1 MPLIAALLI
10 AAALSGQAAPD
21 QATPQQRSPQQAPS
35 TTVEDVEVTA
45 RRQSAY
51 EAARRFADQ
60 AVETPSGRGL
70 ARWAG
75 KVCVGVVNMRA
86 DAAQPLID
94 RISDRLEELD
104 IGFGEPGCEP
114 NIVIIA
120 AGDGAAAARAMV
132 AARPRAFDTG
142 ISGTNLTDRA
152 LQAFQDSQAP
162 VRWWRLTVPVD
173 ADTGEVT
180 VRLPG
185 EEPATRA
192 VRSPSRIRSQDRNV
206 FARTFVIVDVSKIAG
221 IDTNALGDYLA
232 MVSLAQIEADA
243 DFSGYTTILNLF
255 ADPAGIRAMSE
266 WDISYLHALYTAEL
280 NESRTS
286 QQVGSV
292 ANSMARAAQAAEH
305 ASSK

>member
-1 MPLIAALLI
+1 MPLIAALVS
-10 AAALSGQAAPD
+10 AVALMGQTAPV
-21 QATPQQRSPQQAPS
+21 QSTPSQDS
-35 TTVEDVEVTA
+35 TTVVPDVEVTA

-60 AVETPSGRGL
+60 AVETPPGRGL

-75 KVCVGVVNMRA
+75 KVCVGVVNMRP

-94 RISDRLEELD
+94 RISYRLEELD

-120 AGDGAAAARAMV
+120 ADDGAAAARSMV

-152 LQAFQDSQAP
+152 LQAFQESTAP

-173 ADTGEVT
+173 ADTGQVT
-180 VRLPG
+180 VRLAG
-185 EEPATRA
+185 EEPMTRG
-192 VRSPSRIRSQDRNV
+192 VRGPSRIRSQDRNV
-206 FARTFVIVDVSKIAG
+206 FARTFVILDVSRIG
-221 IDTNALGDYLA
+221 GVDTNALGDYLA

-243 DFSGYTTILNLF
+243 DFSGYASILNLF
-255 ADPAGIRAMSE
+255 SDPAGVREMSD
-266 WDISYLHALYTAEL
+266 WDLSFLQALYSAEL
-280 NESRTS
+280 SERRTS
-286 QQVGSV
+286 HQIGSV
-292 ANSMARAAQAAEH
+292 AGSMARAGEAEET
-305 ASSK
+305 AGPK